1 MKRQQIPV
9 LLMLVAGAITSL
21 TVYFRDLGLKTMLIA
36 LLATLVIFYFLGTI
50 IKMIFDAVDEKNE
63 KRVSDEGEVIEK
75 EADEDVSASQEE
87 NEEEA

>member
-63 KRVSDEGEVIEK
+63 ERVSDEGEVIEK

>member
-1 MKRQQIPV
+1 
-9 LLMLVAGAITSL
+9 MLVAGAITSL

-63 KRVSDEGEVIEK
+63 ERVSDEGEVIEK

>member
-1 MKRQQIPV
+1 
-9 LLMLVAGAITSL
+9 MLVAGAITSL

-50 IKMIFDAVDEKNE
+50 IKMIFDADDEKNE
-63 KRVSDEGEVIEK
+63 ERVSDEGEVIEK

-87 NEEEA
+87 IEEEA